1 MSKPRRSLKKSLATP
16 LAATWRSTSRHRRSR
31 RGRPL
36 QTLLIEHAV
45 AKGRILE
52 LLSGVAVVIH
62 NAAFELMQF
71 EVRGVE
77 LGMVHCTMRAAR
89 LTLGEPL
96 EIGKPL
102 EGCETCGA
110 PSYR

>member
-1 MSKPRRSLKKSLATP
+1 MRS
-16 LAATWRSTSRHRRSR
+16 AALDPYRSR
-31 RGRPL
+31 IRLAQLYGGGRRV
-36 QTLLIEHAV
+36 AV
-45 AKGRILE
+45 IDVFRTGERILE

-71 EVRGVE
+71 EARGVE
-77 LGMVHCTMRAAR
+77 LGLVHCTMRAAR

-102 EGCETCGA
+102 EGRETCSA